1 MEENGKKIDDNKG
14 KESNQNNNS
23 NQTAQTQNNK
33 RRFEVITVTGAENV
47 GKTTL
52 VWAVYNK
59 LLADGA
65 ESVYFHIVGAD
76 AKDFHAVVIW
86 NGKIIAFC
94 SIGDRA
100 DKKENNNWKYI
111 EDGIEM
117 ALNHNAEI
125 LINALSLNSGL
136 TEGGYKNLLKKTPK
150 IKSDKYVPIDLICQS
165 TVEKQIQQKQI
176 KLNELLKLI

>member
-1 MEENGKKIDDNKG
+1 MEI
-14 KESNQNNNS
+14 
-23 NQTAQTQNNK
+23 
-33 RRFEVITVTGAENV
+33 ITISGDENV

-52 VWAVYNK
+52 IWAVYNK

-65 ESVYFHIVGAD
+65 ESVYFNIVGAD
-76 AKDFHAVVIW
+76 AKDFHAVIVW
-86 NGKIIAFC
+86 NGKIITFC
-94 SIGDRA
+94 SIGDIA
-100 DKKENNNWKYI
+100 DKKENDDWKYI

-165 TVEKQIQQKQI
+165 MVEKQIQQKQT
-176 KLNELLKLI
+176 KLDEVLKLI